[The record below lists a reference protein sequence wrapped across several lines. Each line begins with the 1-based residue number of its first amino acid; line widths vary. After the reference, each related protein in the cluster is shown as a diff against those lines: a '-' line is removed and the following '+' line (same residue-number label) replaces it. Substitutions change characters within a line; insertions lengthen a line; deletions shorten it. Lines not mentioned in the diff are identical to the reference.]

1 MNVITEEKSK
11 EIFIRLGKDDG
22 EKHILQC
29 LYLVESDFKLTEH
42 WNEILSA
49 FYILTKKQ
57 NKDENK

>member
-11 EIFIRLGKDDG
+11 EIFIRLGIADG

-42 WNEILSA
+42 WNEIFSA
-49 FYILTKKQ
+49 F
-57 NKDENK
+57 